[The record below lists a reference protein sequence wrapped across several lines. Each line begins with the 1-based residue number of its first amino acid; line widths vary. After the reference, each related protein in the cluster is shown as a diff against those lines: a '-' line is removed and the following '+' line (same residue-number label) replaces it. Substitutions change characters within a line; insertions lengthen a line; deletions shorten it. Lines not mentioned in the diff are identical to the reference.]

1 MPKPVRLGVVGAGS
15 IAQRAPLA
23 HFSVGDV
30 GTKVVL
36 GAVCDPVPGRA
47 KAAAE
52 KFGVPEHFEDYA
64 AMLKS
69 ADIDL
74 VTLCSPIGL
83 HAAQGLQAVKAGK
96 HVHFNKTMTT
106 TVKEADAIIA
116 EAKRRRVKLVAA
128 PSQMLRPQNRRILKL
143 YREGAIGKLV
153 WAAIGGAFERY
164 HEEEGVRQGK
174 DVLSNVNPA
183 WYFRKPGGGPLYD
196 ITVYG
201 LASLPGVL
209 GPARRVTAL
218 SGQIH
223 RTRAFAGKAIACDAD
238 DNTGLL
244 LDFGGGAFAFVYGA
258 ASGWLV
264 PSLDF
269 PTYYGTKGSIEQTKL
284 NGKPIE
290 YPHRKEDKDGT
301 GITLTEHV
309 RGTKH
314 AAMEEQHI
322 FEDIM
327 QLARWVREGVPSVV
341 TAEHARHVVDI
352 FEAGYRAAATGR
364 TQKLT
369 TTFTP
374 TPGA

>member
-1 MPKPVRLGVVGAGS
+1 MARALRLGVVGAGS

-30 GTKVVL
+30 SDRVVL

-47 KAAAE
+47 KAASE
-52 KFGVPEHFEDYA
+52 KFGVPQYYEDYA
-64 AMLKS
+64 QMLKR
-69 ADIDL
+69 ADIDM

-83 HAAQGLQAVKAGK
+83 HAAQGLAAIKAGK

-106 TVKEADAIIA
+106 TKKEADVIIA
-116 EAKRRRVKLVAA
+116 EAKKRKVKLVAA
-128 PSQMLRPQNRRILKL
+128 PSQMLRPQNRRIRKL
-143 YREGAIGKLV
+143 YREGAIGRLA
-153 WAAIGGAFERY
+153 WAAIGGAFEKY

-174 DVLSNVNPA
+174 DVLSNVNPG
-183 WYFRKPGGGPLYD
+183 WYFKKPGGGPLYD

-201 LASLPGVL
+201 LHSLTGVL
-209 GPARRVTAL
+209 GPAKAVTAI

-223 RTRAFAGKAIACDAD
+223 KTRAFAGNQIKCDAD
-238 DNTGLL
+238 DNTAML
-244 LDFGGGAFAFVYGA
+244 LDYGNGAFAFVYGVA
-258 ASGWLV
+258 TGWLV

-269 PTYYGTKGSIEQTKL
+269 PTIYGTSGMIEQTKL
-284 NGKPIE
+284 NGKPLD
-290 YPHRKEDKDGT
+290 YPGRADDKDGS

-309 RGTKH
+309 KGTKH

-327 QLARWVREGVPSVV
+327 QLARWVREGIPSIV

-352 FEAGYRAAATGR
+352 IESAFRSAKTGR
-364 TQKLT
+364 QQKLT
-369 TTFTP
+369 TTFAP
-374 TPGA
+374 IDGE

>member
-1 MPKPVRLGVVGAGS
+1 MAKALRLGVVGAGS

-30 GTKVVL
+30 KDRVVL

-52 KFGVPEHFEDYA
+52 KFGVPEFFEDYG
-64 AMLKS
+64 AMLKRG
-69 ADIDL
+69 DIDM

-83 HAAQGLQAVKAGK
+83 HAAQGLQAIKAGK

-106 TVKEADAIIA
+106 TKKEADVIIA
-116 EAKRRRVKLVAA
+116 EAKKRKVKLVAA
-128 PSQMLRPQNRRILKL
+128 PSQMLRPQNRRIRKL
-143 YREGAIGKLV
+143 YREGAIGRLA
-153 WAAIGGAFERY
+153 WAAIGGAFEKY

-174 DVLSNVNPA
+174 DVLSNVNPG
-183 WYFRKPGGGPLYD
+183 WYFKKPGGGPLYD

-201 LASLPGVL
+201 LHSLTGVL
-209 GPARRVTAL
+209 GAAKSVTAI

-223 RTRAFAGKAIACDAD
+223 KTRAFAGNQIKCDAD
-238 DNTGLL
+238 DNTAMI
-244 LDFGGGAFAFVYGA
+244 LDFGQGSFAFVYGVA
-258 ASGWLV
+258 TGWLV

-269 PTYYGTKGSIEQTKL
+269 PTYYGTSGTIEQIKL

-290 YPHRKEDKDGT
+290 YPNMAEDKDGT

-309 RGTKH
+309 RGTGH

-327 QLARWVREGVPSVV
+327 QLARWVREGVPSIV

-352 FEAGYRAAATGR
+352 IESGFRSAKTGKI
-364 TQKLT
+364 QKLT
-369 TTFTP
+369 STFSP
-374 TPGA
+374 IAGD